1 MRILFTTEGTYPFV
15 MGGVSTWCDGLIQN
29 MQSHEF
35 HLLAVTGP
43 QAAPCVYTLPANV
56 TRMDTVHLWA
66 ARKRTRRPTR
76 TDPVFFET
84 QLVSL
89 LRFADGDV
97 RSFAQGLYGLAQLG
111 NRTNLWPLFQGQ
123 DAWSHVHSALLRLL
137 DRPPSLVETTLALNW
152 LRSTLVPLL
161 FVPAEVDLAHTVANG
176 LAAIPAWLAAKTYRV
191 PFILTEHG
199 VYLRERYL
207 GFGAE
212 DDLPGVRLLRAR
224 FHRTLAE
231 LVYTDAD
238 RLLSVSEFNR
248 RWQLE
253 LGAPAER
260 TRVIYNG
267 VEPLAFPAAEDD
279 TQHVP
284 TVAWVGR
291 IDPLKDL
298 ETLIRAFSEVTPVVM
313 EARLRLYGPVPKGNE
328 RYFERLKS
336 LIKELNLERNVSFEG
351 PISPVHQAYHAA
363 DVVVLSSISEG
374 FPYTPIEAMMCG
386 KPVVATRVGGVAEAI
401 GEAGRMVEPRNF
413 VGLGRALAEL
423 LLDAPLRRELGLA
436 ARERALTHFTLSGMN
451 GAYTQVYGE
460 LGTYRQVA

>member
-15 MGGVSTWCDGLIQN
+15 MGGVSTWCDGLVQN
-29 MQSHEF
+29 MKSHEF
-35 HLLAVTGP
+35 HILAVTGP
-43 QAAPCVYTLPANV
+43 QAAESVYTLPANV

-76 TDPVFFET
+76 SDPVAFET
-84 QLVSL
+84 HLVSL
-89 LRFADGDV
+89 LKFVDGDV
-97 RSFAQGLYGLAQLG
+97 HSFARGLYGLAHLG
-111 NRTNLWPLFQGQ
+111 HRTNLWHLFQSRLAW
-123 DAWSHVHSALLRLL
+123 DAVHSALLRLL
-137 DRPPSLVETTLALNW
+137 ARPPSLAETTLALNW
-152 LRSTLVPLL
+152 LRSSLVPLL
-161 FVPAEVDLAHTVANG
+161 FIPAEVDLAHTVANG
-176 LAAIPAWLAAKTYRV
+176 LAAVPAWLAAKTFRV
-191 PFILTEHG
+191 PLILTEHG

-207 GFGAE
+207 GFSAE
-212 DDLPGVRLLRAR
+212 AEVPGVRLLRAR
-224 FHRTLAE
+224 FHRTLAQ
-231 LVYTDAD
+231 LIYTDAD

-253 LGAPAER
+253 LGAPLER

-267 VEPLAFPAAEDD
+267 VEPLAFPAAADD

-328 RYFERLKS
+328 RYYERLQQLVSELS
-336 LIKELNLERNVSFEG
+336 LTRNVTFEG
-351 PISPVHQAYHAA
+351 PISPVHKAYHAA

-401 GEAGRMVEPRNF
+401 GEVGRLVEPRKPAQ
-413 VGLGRALAEL
+413 LGRALSEL
-423 LLDAPLRRELGLA
+423 LLDAPLRRELGRA
-436 ARERALTHFTLSGMN
+436 ARERALAHFTLSDMN
-451 GAYTQVYGE
+451 GAYGRVYGE
-460 LGTYRQVA
+460 LATYGQVA